1 MLSSSIHIYQRIRNI
16 VHPPPIKEKKPM
28 HPTSCEAFIKRSVV
42 DCIAIRESVTSIGSP
57 SYTIIFFI
65 KITVMYTTSL
75 YIYTNSIRN
84 NAQQ

>member
-16 VHPPPIKEKKPM
+16 VHPHKRKKKPM
-28 HPTSCEAFIKRSVV
+28 HLTSCEAFIKRSVV
-42 DCIAIRESVTSIGSP
+42 DCIAMRESVTSIGSP